1 MLFHLLRLAGILHL
15 GILTASALVPKVLD
29 WKEELRPLKPLVR
42 SMYWIYGGYIV
53 YCIVSFGLLCA
64 ARPDLLLDGTLLAR
78 LVAGFIGIF
87 WAVRLVIQFT
97 AIDARP
103 FLTTA
108 WLRVGYHGL
117 TACFTYLAA
126 VLLYTAFR

>member
-1 MLFHLLRLAGILHL
+1 MLLHLIRLAGILHL

-42 SMYWIYGGYIV
+42 SMFWIYGGYIV

-64 ARPDLLLDGTLLAR
+64 ARPDLVAEDIAMAR
-78 LVAGFIGIF
+78 LVAGFIGVF
-87 WAVRLVIQFT
+87 WGVRLALQLFV
-97 AIDARP
+97 IDAKP
-103 FLTTA
+103 FLTA
-108 WLRVGYHGL
+108 PGLRLGYHGL
-117 TACFTYLAA
+117 TICFTYLSA